1 MDEVSVLLL
10 VCRMKSA
17 VFLSVFSADD
27 DEESEVLLFDVEDAV
42 MSGVAASG
50 TGDGV
55 VVGEESWTDSASAA
69 ESALP
74 VLLEDANKIASKEA
88 QNEANNQEK
97 SQIYQYINSDFL
109 GLLKGMS
116 AEVKKAKVLEIYRY
130 FFRFCIEKMKSFVE
144 NPILMLITL

>member
-1 MDEVSVLLL
+1 MVLNLLKIDKKDLVEKIKKDNRSNSQIKRTLDQYQDIDYESLQSVLSDDGENETKP
-10 VCRMKSA
+10 VQKSKR
-17 VFLSVFSADD
+17 SK
-27 DEESEVLLFDVEDAV
+27 
-42 MSGVAASG
+42 
-50 TGDGV
+50 
-55 VVGEESWTDSASAA
+55 
-69 ESALP
+69 
-74 VLLEDANKIASKEA
+74 KIASKEA